1 MNAETAPHTAN
12 PFSSFTIA
20 SLIDGAARLRP
31 EASCLIEDGVVWST
45 ARVAEAAEAFAGS
58 LAAFGLKPRERIALS
73 AAADARGLIALF
85 GACKSGLDVALAPL
99 DLDGRALAAYARAAG
114 ARAILGPARF
124 VDLDMGQRLFEAA
137 AAADSVRIVATFGP
151 EAVDGAVHLDPVAL
165 TRADARGPASTA
177 EAGPRLFARS
187 RETTNPVEL
196 SQGALVAAA
205 FDFVAR
211 LGVRRDST
219 LASLIQ
225 PVSFAGLA
233 CGPIAALLTGAPMQ
247 TCAPLRRDTLAA
259 LLSPGAHRHVTA
271 PAALGPQLVEA
282 AGAAV
287 AAPAL
292 LTRCAAL
299 GGVTPEP
306 LAAPCP
312 AFDLYAIDERAA
324 VAEKREFGG
333 VPVAPALSPHY
344 VTFDGA
350 RVLTMQ
356 RRWDGALEGA
366 GVNEGD
372 GR

>member
-1 MNAETAPHTAN
+1 MNAEAAPRAGN
-12 PFSSFTIA
+12 PFSSFTLA

-31 EASCLIEDGVVWST
+31 DASCLIEDGVVWST
-45 ARVAEAAEAFAGS
+45 ARVAEAADAFAAS
-58 LAAFGLKPRERIALS
+58 LNAFGLKPRERIVLS

-99 DLDGRALAAYARAAG
+99 DLDGRALAAYARAVG

-165 TRADARGPASTA
+165 TRVDAKGPTMPPDSA
-177 EAGPRLFARS
+177 PQMFVRS
-187 RETTNPVEL
+187 RETTNPVAL

-211 LGVRRDST
+211 LGVRREST

-233 CGPIAALLTGAPMQ
+233 CGPIAALLTGAPLQ
-247 TCAPLRRDTLAA
+247 TCAPMRRDTLAA
-259 LLSPGAHRHVTA
+259 LISDGARRHVTA
-271 PAALGPQLVEA
+271 PAALGAQLIEA
-282 AGAAV
+282 AGTAFASLT
-287 AAPAL
+287 L
-292 LTRCAAL
+292 LTRCAAID
-299 GGVTPEP
+299 GVAPDP

-312 AFDLYAIDERAA
+312 IFDLYAIDERAA
-324 VAEKREFGG
+324 VAEQREFGG

-350 RVLTMQ
+350 RILTAQ